1 MNCYAQICI
10 ITYLGFI
17 LFMYDE
23 ANRSEDIVIE
33 KIDYYSQFQ
42 EEESI
47 PCCARSHKII
57 VSSVEGRKRV
67 QRSCRKTFMIVFKRK
82 SGKSKLK
89 QTHPVRAG

>member
-1 MNCYAQICI
+1 MNCYAQICF

-33 KIDYYSQFQ
+33 KIVYYSQFQ
-42 EEESI
+42 EEGSI
-47 PCCARSHKII
+47 PCRAGSHKII

-67 QRSCRKTFMIVFKRK
+67 QRSCRKTFMIICKRK
-82 SGKSKLK
+82 SGKSKLE
-89 QTHPVRAG
+89 QAHPVRVG